1 MKASPLPWTPR
12 LDARALTVFLL
23 AGAFGSPAH
32 AQDEVTRRRL
42 HDPAIISGVSCDRT
56 GRAWA
61 EFFASGALRSCP
73 LAGDTVIAGHSLL
86 AGTWITLDESRRL
99 RSAWLSKDTRLAG
112 HLCNGTGHKG
122 FAVTFNED
130 ESLRTCYLARDT
142 TINGV
147 PCVHGSFW
155 TEIRGGTKTVAR
167 FHPDGSLESC
177 QLSRNAVIDGRS
189 YRKWDRF
196 AGRP

>member
-1 MKASPLPWTPR
+1 MKTRNCLWI
-12 LDARALTVFLL
+12 LL
-23 AGAFGSPAH
+23 SQLAIAAPAT
-32 AQDEVTRRRL
+32 AQDDFTRRRL
-42 HDPAIISGVSCDRT
+42 DSPMTISGVSCDRT

-61 EFFASGALRSCP
+61 EFFPSGALRSCP
-73 LAGDTVIAGHSLL
+73 LEGDTVIASHALF
-86 AGTWITLDESRRL
+86 AGTWITVDESVRL

-112 HLCNGTGHKG
+112 HLCHGTGYKG
-122 FAVTFNED
+122 FAVTFHED

-155 TEIRGGTKTVAR
+155 TELRGGTKSAAR

-189 YRKWDRF
+189 FRKWDRVM
-196 AGRP
+196 GRP